1 MDTTIT
7 LDSVVVASPDQV
19 SCALEDE
26 VAIVHVK
33 DGVYYG
39 LDPVGA
45 RIWELIRTPRRVR
58 FIRDALLAEYQ
69 VEAERCESDL
79 LQLLRDL
86 RAAGLVDVSDGEPR

>member
-1 MDTTIT
+1 MDAIT
-7 LDSVVVASPDQV
+7 LDSVIVASPDQV

-33 DGVYYG
+33 EGVYYG

-45 RIWELIRTPRRVR
+45 RIWELIRTPQRVR
-58 FIRDALLAEYQ
+58 SIRDALLAEYQ

-79 LQLLRDL
+79 LQLLQDL
-86 RAAGLVDVSDGEPR
+86 RAAGLVAVSDGEPR

>member
-1 MDTTIT
+1 MDTAIT

-19 SCALEDE
+19 SCPLEDE

-58 FIRDALLAEYQ
+58 FVRDALLAEYQ

-79 LQLLRDL
+79 LQLLQDL